1 MVSSY
6 KGTENNEQPKRLIL
20 TANQTTTSYS
30 KYYINGVFR
39 NECAKI
45 DYARRNGT
53 LYRADG
59 IYGELI
65 DPCLILSSS
74 SSFGLVKAKSF
85 DAQNGWQVL
94 GINGSNFNHGKLLS

>member
-6 KGTENNEQPKRLIL
+6 KGTENNEQSKRLIL

-65 DPCLILSSS
+65 AIFEPDDFCASDI
-74 SSFGLVKAKSF
+74 
-85 DAQNGWQVL
+85 DADKFSEPTI
-94 GINGSNFNHGKLLS
+94 IN

>member
-20 TANQTTTSYS
+20 TARQTTNSYS
-30 KYYINGVFR
+30 KYYINGVF
-39 NECAKI
+39 AKI

-65 DPCLILSSS
+65 AIAPEQIIDIIE
-74 SSFGLVKAKSF
+74 G
-85 DAQNGWQVL
+85 
-94 GINGSNFNHGKLLS
+94 

>member
-65 DPCLILSSS
+65 AIAPEQIIDIIE
-74 SSFGLVKAKSF
+74 GQENENQ
-85 DAQNGWQVL
+85 D
-94 GINGSNFNHGKLLS
+94 

>member
-1 MVSSY
+1 MVSRY

-65 DPCLILSSS
+65 AIAPEHIIDIIE
-74 SSFGLVKAKSF
+74 GQE
-85 DAQNGWQVL
+85 DEDQD
-94 GINGSNFNHGKLLS
+94 